1 MFFGKKFFF
10 KIVLFIIIALKT
22 QNLRILRGKLKQN
35 VIFCVQSF
43 FKIWIFKNCF
53 FIKIKLLKNIF
64 FFKIMLFK
72 ILFFF
77 KIWLIVKFLIQNLS
91 RCVFF
96 RSKIWRVM
104 KLLNQ
109 NRSHCENFVRKFDAL
124 EIFNSKS
131 DKFLNFFSE
140 IWLLACFSGSD
151 WMMISSFNVNTNLF

>member
-1 MFFGKKFFF
+1 MFFSKNFLF
-10 KIVLFIIIALKT
+10 KIVLFKINALKM

-43 FKIWIFKNCF
+43 FKICF
-53 FIKIKLLKNIF
+53 LKVVFSSKSSFLKMF
-64 FFKIMLFK
+64 FFHQYHAFQNCI
-72 ILFFF
+72 
-77 KIWLIVKFLIQNLS
+77 FLQNLTHRKIFIS
-91 RCVFF
+91 KSYALCFF
-96 RSKIWRVM
+96 RSKTWRVI

-124 EIFNSKS
+124 ETFNSKS

-151 WMMISSFNVNTNLF
+151 WMMISSFNVNTILF